1 MAEHGIGKVTEH
13 TATVD
18 LMAEAGF
25 GPYRKDGSM
34 LGVTDLWT
42 YVLGTIAIVLLP
54 GPNSL
59 YVLAV
64 AARRGVRQGYR
75 GALGV
80 FCGDGVLMLVS
91 AAGMASLL
99 RAVPALFLVV
109 KYAGA
114 AYLGFVGVRML
125 VGAIRGWRARTAD
138 RVETATTEPG
148 PEPKTENAFRRAF
161 LISLMNPKA
170 ILFFV
175 SFFIQ
180 FVDPTY
186 PYPAVSFLLL
196 AVIVQICSGLYLSAL
211 IFGGNRLA
219 AAFRSR
225 RRLAAAGTSA
235 IGALFVGFGI
245 KLATSTL

>member
-1 MAEHGIGKVTEH
+1 
-13 TATVD
+13 
-18 LMAEAGF
+18 
-25 GPYRKDGSM
+25 M
-34 LGVTDLWT
+34 LGVTDLYT
-42 YVLGTIAIVLLP
+42 FVLGTIAIVLLP

-75 GALGV
+75 GAMGV

-99 RAVPALFLVV
+99 RAVPALFMVV

-114 AYLGFVGVRML
+114 AYLGFVGVKML
-125 VGAIRGWRARTAD
+125 VGAIRGWRD
-138 RVETATTEPG
+138 RSAGRVMAQVAASP
-148 PEPKTENAFRRAF
+148 PEPAPKAENPFRRAF
-161 LISLMNPKA
+161 TISLMNPKA

-180 FVDPTY
+180 FVDPGY
-186 PYPAVSFLLL
+186 AYPAVSFLLL
-196 AVIVQICSGLYLSAL
+196 AIIVQICSALYLSAL
-211 IFGGNRLA
+211 IFSGNRLA
-219 AAFRSR
+219 AAFRTR

-235 IGALFVGFGI
+235 IGALFVGFGV
-245 KLATSTL
+245 KLATSSLT

>member
-1 MAEHGIGKVTEH
+1 
-13 TATVD
+13 
-18 LMAEAGF
+18 
-25 GPYRKDGSM
+25 M
-34 LGVTDLWT
+34 LGVTDLYT

-75 GALGV
+75 GAMGV

-99 RAVPALFLVV
+99 RAVPALFMVV

-114 AYLGFVGVRML
+114 AYLGFVGVKML
-125 VGAIRGWRARTAD
+125 YGAIRGWRD
-138 RVETATTEPG
+138 RSAGRVATDTPE
-148 PEPKTENAFRRAF
+148 PEPKAENAFRRAF
-161 LISLMNPKA
+161 TISLMNPKA

-180 FVDPTY
+180 FVDPGY
-186 PYPAVSFLLL
+186 AYPAVSFLLL
-196 AVIVQICSGLYLSAL
+196 AIIVQICSALYLSVL
-211 IFGGNRLA
+211 IFSGNRLA

-235 IGALFVGFGI
+235 IGALFVGFGV
-245 KLATSTL
+245 KLATSSLS

>member
-1 MAEHGIGKVTEH
+1 
-13 TATVD
+13 
-18 LMAEAGF
+18 
-25 GPYRKDGSM
+25 M

-42 YVLGTIAIVLLP
+42 FVLGTIAIVLLP
-54 GPNSL
+54 GPNSM

-99 RAVPALFLVV
+99 RAVPALFMVV

-114 AYLGFVGVRML
+114 AYLGYVGIRM
-125 VGAIRGWRARTAD
+125 VIGAVRGWRERAAGRAEAATAQ
-138 RVETATTEPG
+138 
-148 PEPKTENAFRRAF
+148 PEPKAENAFRRAF
-161 LISLMNPKA
+161 TISLMNPKA

-180 FVDPTY
+180 FIDPGY
-186 PYPAVSFLLL
+186 AYPAASFVLL
-196 AVIVQICSGLYLSAL
+196 AIIVQICSGLYLSLL
-211 IFGGNRLA
+211 IFSGNRLA
-219 AAFRSR
+219 AAFRDR

-235 IGALFVGFGI
+235 IGALFVGFGV

>member
-1 MAEHGIGKVTEH
+1 
-13 TATVD
+13 
-18 LMAEAGF
+18 
-25 GPYRKDGSM
+25 M
-34 LGVTDLWT
+34 LGITDLWT
-42 YVLGTIAIVLLP
+42 FVLGTIAIVLLP
-54 GPNSL
+54 GPNSM

-99 RAVPALFLVV
+99 RTVPALFMVV

-114 AYLGFVGVRML
+114 AYLGYVGIRMV
-125 VGAIRGWRARTAD
+125 VGAVRGWRDRTAG
-138 RVETATTEPG
+138 RVEAATAPQ
-148 PEPKTENAFRRAF
+148 PEPKAENTFRRAF
-161 LISLMNPKA
+161 TISLMNPKA

-180 FVDPTY
+180 FVDPGY
-186 PYPAVSFLLL
+186 AYPAVSFVLL
-196 AVIVQICSGLYLSAL
+196 AVIVQICSALYLSLL

-219 AAFRSR
+219 GVFRSR
-225 RRLAAAGTSA
+225 RRLAAAGSSA
-235 IGALFVGFGI
+235 IGALFVGFGV
-245 KLATSTL
+245 KLATSSL

>member
-1 MAEHGIGKVTEH
+1 
-13 TATVD
+13 
-18 LMAEAGF
+18 
-25 GPYRKDGSM
+25 M
-34 LGVTDLWT
+34 LGISDLWT
-42 YVLGTIAIVLLP
+42 FVLGTIAIVLLP
-54 GPNSL
+54 GPNSM

-99 RAVPALFLVV
+99 RAVPALFMIV

-114 AYLGFVGVRML
+114 AYLGYVGIRMVISAVRS
-125 VGAIRGWRARTAD
+125 WRERAAGRP
-138 RVETATTEPG
+138 ETSAAQ
-148 PEPKTENAFRRAF
+148 PEPKAENAFRRAF
-161 LISLMNPKA
+161 TISLMNPKA

-180 FVDPTY
+180 FVDPGY
-186 PYPAVSFLLL
+186 AYPAASFVLL
-196 AVIVQICSGLYLSAL
+196 AIIVQLCSALYLSLL
-211 IFGGNRLA
+211 IFSGNRLA
-219 AAFRSR
+219 ATFRSR

-235 IGALFVGFGI
+235 VGALFVGFGV
-245 KLATSTL
+245 KLATSSL

>member
-1 MAEHGIGKVTEH
+1 
-13 TATVD
+13 
-18 LMAEAGF
+18 
-25 GPYRKDGSM
+25 M

-42 YVLGTIAIVLLP
+42 FVLGTIAIVLLP
-54 GPNSL
+54 GPNSM

-99 RAVPALFLVV
+99 RAVPALFMVV

-114 AYLGFVGVRML
+114 AYLGYVGVRM
-125 VGAIRGWRARTAD
+125 VVSAVRGWRDRAAGRTDMA
-138 RVETATTEPG
+138 AAQ
-148 PEPKTENAFRRAF
+148 PEPKAENAFRRAF
-161 LISLMNPKA
+161 TISLMNPKA

-180 FVDPTY
+180 FVDPGY
-186 PYPAVSFLLL
+186 AYPAASFVLL
-196 AVIVQICSGLYLSAL
+196 AIIVQLCSALYLSLL
-211 IFGGNRLA
+211 IFSGNRLA
-219 AAFRSR
+219 ATFRSR

-235 IGALFVGFGI
+235 IGALFVGFGV
-245 KLATSTL
+245 KLATSSL

>member
-1 MAEHGIGKVTEH
+1 
-13 TATVD
+13 
-18 LMAEAGF
+18 
-25 GPYRKDGSM
+25 M

-42 YVLGTIAIVLLP
+42 FVLGTIAIVLLP

-75 GALGV
+75 GAMGV

-99 RAVPALFLVV
+99 RAVPALFMVV

-114 AYLGFVGVRML
+114 AYLGYVGLKML
-125 VGAIRGWRARTAD
+125 LGAVRGWRARRSGQVDAA
-138 RVETATTEPG
+138 VAET
-148 PEPKTENAFRRAF
+148 PEPRAENAFRKAF
-161 LISLMNPKA
+161 TISLMNPKA

-180 FVDPTY
+180 FIDPGY
-186 PYPAVSFLLL
+186 AYPAASFLLL
-196 AVIVQICSGLYLSAL
+196 AIIVQICSAAYLSML
-211 IFGGNRLA
+211 IFSGNRLA

-235 IGALFVGFGI
+235 IGALFVGFGV
-245 KLATSTL
+245 KLATSSLN